1 MKRVALAVMIVGAA
15 ATASAQSGGGAVAPV
30 QVPETRLAVGMERSQ
45 TSLNIVRPVE
55 ARITKGAPYSGDA
68 VTEFTQVL
76 GDGNRIQRK
85 TVTKTF
91 RDSEGR
97 TRREQTTLL
106 NGVEKVSVTIVDPVA
121 GMSWVLD
128 PEARTAIQ
136 NRSMFAVG
144 AGQRSGGGGIAV
156 GEGAGGGVARGGG
169 GGGGRGGAVPATA
182 APTWT
187 TPPAGTPPTV
197 ATVAPARIG
206 EGDDQPAK
214 EELGQKSIEGVIA
227 EGSRTTT
234 TIAAGKIGNAQ
245 AIKVVSE
252 SWFSPDLQVLIMTRH
267 SDPRSGETLYRLTN
281 IIRGEQDRSLF
292 EVPADY
298 TIQDRRQP

>member
-1 MKRVALAVMIVGAA
+1 
-15 ATASAQSGGGAVAPV
+15 
-30 QVPETRLAVGMERSQ
+30 MEGSQ
-45 TSLNIVRPVE
+45 TTLNIVRPVE

-85 TVTKTF
+85 TVTRTF

-97 TRREQTTLL
+97 TRRETTNTV
-106 NGVEKVSVTIVDPVA
+106 NGVEKATVTIVDPVA
-121 GMSWVLD
+121 GASWVLD
-128 PEARTAIQ
+128 PENRTATQ
-136 NRSMFAVG
+136 TRSMVAAG
-144 AGQRSGGGGIAV
+144 AGQRSGGGGAGV

-169 GGGGRGGAVPATA
+169 GGGGRGGAVALPSA
-182 APTWT
+182 AP
-187 TPPAGTPPTV
+187 PTISG
-197 ATVAPARIG
+197 AAVAPARVR
-206 EGDDQPAK
+206 EGDDQPTR
-214 EELGQKSIEGVIA
+214 EELGQKAIEGVMA

-252 SWFSPDLQVLIMTRH
+252 QWFSPDLQVLLMTRH
-267 SDPRSGETLYRLTN
+267 SDPRTGETVYRLTN
-281 IIRGEQDRSLF
+281 IVRGEQDRSLF

-298 TIQDRRQP
+298 TVQDRR

>member
-1 MKRVALAVMIVGAA
+1 MKRVAVVVMIVGTAA
-15 ATASAQSGGGAVAPV
+15 PAWAQSGGSVVAPV
-30 QVPETRLAVGMERSQ
+30 QVPERRLAVGMERTQ
-45 TSLNIVRPVE
+45 TTLNIVRPVE

-68 VTEFTQVL
+68 ITEFTQVL
-76 GDGNRIQRK
+76 PDGNRIQRK

-97 TRREQTTLL
+97 TRREQTTSV
-106 NGVEKVSVTIVDPVA
+106 NGVEKVNVTIVDPVA
-121 GMSWVLD
+121 GTSWVLD

-136 NRSMFAVG
+136 SRSFFAAG
-144 AGQRSGGGGIAV
+144 AGQRSGGGGIGV
-156 GEGAGGGVARGGG
+156 GEGAGGGVARG

-197 ATVAPARIG
+197 ATVSPARIG
-206 EGDDQPAK
+206 EGDDPPAK
-214 EELGQKSIEGVIA
+214 EELGQKSIEGVMA

-245 AIKVVSE
+245 PIKVVSE
-252 SWFSPDLQVLIMTRH
+252 QWFSPDLQVLIVTRH
-267 SDPRSGETLYRLTN
+267 SDPRTGETVYRLTN

>member
-1 MKRVALAVMIVGAA
+1 MKRVALVVLIAGAA
-15 ATASAQSGGGAVAPV
+15 ATASAQTSGGAVAPV
-30 QVPETRLAVGMERSQ
+30 PVPQTTRVVGSERLQVGGV
-45 TSLNIVRPVE
+45 NIVRPVE
-55 ARITKGAPYSGDA
+55 TRITKGAPYSGDA

-76 GDGNRIQRK
+76 SDGNRIQRK
-85 TVTKTF
+85 TVTRNF

-97 TRREQTTLL
+97 TRRETTNTV

-121 GMSWVLD
+121 GTSWVLD
-128 PEARTAIQ
+128 PDARTAMQ
-136 NRSMFAVG
+136 SRSILAVG
-144 AGQRSGGGGIAV
+144 AGQRSGGGGI
-156 GEGAGGGVARGGG
+156 GAGGGVARGGGGG

-182 APTWT
+182 TPTWT
-187 TPPAGTPPTV
+187 TPPAGTPPTI

-214 EELGQKSIEGVIA
+214 EELGQKSIEGVMA

-245 AIKVVSE
+245 PIKIVSE
-252 SWFSPDLQVLIMTRH
+252 QWFSPDLQVLIMTRH
-267 SDPRSGETLYRLTN
+267 SDPRSGETVYRLTN

>member
-1 MKRVALAVMIVGAA
+1 MKRVAWVVMIVGAA
-15 ATASAQSGGGAVAPV
+15 APVWAQSTSTAVAPV
-30 QVPETRLAVGMERSQ
+30 PLPETRLAVGMERTQ
-45 TSLNIVRPVE
+45 TPLNVVRPVE
-55 ARITKGAPYSGDA
+55 ARITKGAPYSGD
-68 VTEFTQVL
+68 VITEFTQVL
-76 GDGNRIQRK
+76 SDGNRIQRK
-85 TVTKTF
+85 TMVRTF

-97 TRREQTTLL
+97 TRREQTTSL

-144 AGQRSGGGGIAV
+144 AGQRSGGGGIGVGV
-156 GEGAGGGVARGGG
+156 GEGGGVVRGGG
-169 GGGGRGGAVPATA
+169 GGGGRGGAVAVPS
-182 APTWT
+182 T
-187 TPPAGTPPTV
+187 TPPGTAPPTV
-197 ATVAPARIG
+197 PIAPARLPDG
-206 EGDDQPAK
+206 HDQPAK
-214 EELGQKSIEGVIA
+214 EELGQKTIEGVMA
-227 EGSRTTT
+227 EGSRTIT
-234 TIAAGKIGNAQ
+234 TIPAGRIGNAQ

-252 SWFSPDLQVLIMTRH
+252 QWFSPDLQVLIMTRH
-267 SDPRSGETLYRLTN
+267 ADPRSGETVYRLTN

>member
-1 MKRVALAVMIVGAA
+1 MIVGAA
-15 ATASAQSGGGAVAPV
+15 VPAWAQSGGTVAVPV
-30 QVPETRLAVGMERSQ
+30 PVPERRLVVGPEGSQ
-45 TSLNIVRPVE
+45 TTLNVVRPVE
-55 ARITKGAPYSGDA
+55 TRITKGAPYSGDA

-85 TVTKTF
+85 TVTRTF

-97 TRREQTTLL
+97 TRRETTNTV

-121 GMSWVLD
+121 GTSWVLD
-128 PEARTAIQ
+128 PDARTAVQ
-136 NRSMFAVG
+136 SRSFVAAGAGGRGGGAGRGVG
-144 AGQRSGGGGIAV
+144 AGEPAPG
-156 GEGAGGGVARGGG
+156 ARGGG
-169 GGGGRGGAVPATA
+169 GGDRGRAVPATA
-182 APTWT
+182 PPTWN
-187 TPPAGTPPTV
+187 TPPGAAPTV
-197 ATVAPARIG
+197 AGVAPARIG

-214 EELGQKSIEGVIA
+214 EDLGQKSIEGVMA

-252 SWFSPDLQVLIMTRH
+252 SWFSPDLQVLVMTRH
-267 SDPRSGETLYRLTN
+267 SDPRSGETVYRLTN

-298 TIQDRRQP
+298 TIQDRRQQ